1 MELAFVAVCGSFVAG
16 GVSEH
21 SSWWV
26 SVSLAG
32 GKPLSFVG
40 LIYPNF
46 VPYECIFAEGY
57 LWLADAAVYFVHNY
71 DGGAH

>member
-1 MELAFVAVCGSFVAG
+1 MELAFVAVCGSFVGG
-16 GVSEH
+16 GVGEH

-40 LIYPNF
+40 LI
-46 VPYECIFAEGY
+46 
-57 LWLADAAVYFVHNY
+57 
-71 DGGAH
+71 